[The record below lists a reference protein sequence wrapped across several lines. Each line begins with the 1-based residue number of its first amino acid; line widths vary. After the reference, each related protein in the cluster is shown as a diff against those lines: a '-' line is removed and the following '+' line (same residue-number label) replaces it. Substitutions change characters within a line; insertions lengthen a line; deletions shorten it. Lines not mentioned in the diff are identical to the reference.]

1 MVAMTRAKAAFNR
14 MGSRVPKQLRQA
26 IESGEWRNPGPDALR
41 SLFRIPELDDLRL
54 FKDLKSMRSV
64 ARQVDVA
71 GWIADAAFCMVRTVD
86 DLNGSD
92 DTRLVF
98 DDALFIGGS
107 VMPGDDVLV
116 AIDLNEDGDPPVFVF
131 LWDNPI
137 PSRWVHVG
145 RLSRLLSG
153 IQPES

>member
-1 MVAMTRAKAAFNR
+1 M
-14 MGSRVPKQLRQA
+14 
-26 IESGEWRNPGPDALR
+26 
-41 SLFRIPELDDLRL
+41 
-54 FKDLKSMRSV
+54 